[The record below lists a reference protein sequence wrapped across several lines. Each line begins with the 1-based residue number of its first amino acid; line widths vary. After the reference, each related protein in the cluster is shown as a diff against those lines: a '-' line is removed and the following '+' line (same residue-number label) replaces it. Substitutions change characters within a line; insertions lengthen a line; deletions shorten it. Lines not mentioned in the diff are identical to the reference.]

1 MVAICSHIGCN
12 YDSRLSDED
21 FGLLVNNY
29 ISEFEKKKWFIDQNH
44 KNIKDSSSI
53 LLLFGGILDEL
64 RLNQRVI
71 SFKPKIIQYLDERQ
85 SFVGPYSHPVDSF
98 LIVNYQAFKSNTLTQ
113 VKELNYIDKFTDLMY
128 WDNWIDHS
136 WLTRPIKYVSTDTML
151 LYENT
156 HYDIPIRI
164 ERYENNFGII
174 MLSNTL
180 QSVGESIISFD
191 TYDASN
197 KYQKIEFSCKA
208 KDMVSNGT
216 MMFKEVLDI
225 KLIPKNIR

>member
-1 MVAICSHIGCN
+1 
-12 YDSRLSDED
+12 
-21 FGLLVNNY
+21 
-29 ISEFEKKKWFIDQNH
+29 
-44 KNIKDSSSI
+44 
-53 LLLFGGILDEL
+53 
-64 RLNQRVI
+64 
-71 SFKPKIIQYLDERQ
+71 
-85 SFVGPYSHPVDSF
+85 
-98 LIVNYQAFKSNTLTQ
+98 
-113 VKELNYIDKFTDLMY
+113 
-128 WDNWIDHS
+128 
-136 WLTRPIKYVSTDTML
+136 
-151 LYENT
+151 
-156 HYDIPIRI
+156 
-164 ERYENNFGII
+164 